1 MKQQYDIIIVGGGM
15 VGACLALALSR
26 YEEFTIALIEARSVE
41 PLAVDAP
48 FDIRVSA
55 LTKGSEAILTNLGI
69 WAMLPTSRLSAF
81 SDMKVWE
88 NNESQIHFNCADM
101 GTSNLGHLIEN
112 RQLQQTSFRLC
123 QQQANID
130 VICPAKPVAIENQSI
145 HLEDGRTLKTQLIIA
160 ADGAHSTIKA
170 LADIRTKGWS
180 YEQKGLVCNVTT
192 EHSHQNTAW
201 QRFLAEG
208 PLAFLPLK
216 DSHQCSIVW
225 TLKSE
230 EADRLL
236 SVTDDEFIDELNT
249 AFEERLGKVTHI
261 SHRDA
266 FPLQL
271 RHAETYIK
279 PGIVLVGDAAHTIH
293 PLAGQGVNIGLLD
306 AATLAEVIIDAAK
319 QNRDIGQLHTL
330 QKYQR
335 QRHADNLLMQMSM
348 DMFKRVFTSNIAPL
362 KWLRQFGLRHVNQSR
377 VLKNLFMEQAA
388 SRSFATPKLAQRK
401 YGRD

>member
-1 MKQQYDIIIVGGGM
+1 MKQQYDITIVGGGM

-26 YEEFTIALIEARSVE
+26 YDQFTIALIEARHVE
-41 PLAVDAP
+41 PLAADDS

-55 LTKGSEAILTNLGI
+55 LTKGSEAILKNLGI
-69 WAMLPTSRLSAF
+69 WSMLPPARLSAF

-88 NNESQIHFNCADM
+88 TSESQIHFNSADM
-101 GTSNLGHLIEN
+101 GTSNLGHIIEN
-112 RQLQQTSFRLC
+112 RQLQKTSFSLC

-130 VICPAKPVAIENQSI
+130 VICPAKPVAIDNQQLR
-145 HLEDGRTLKTQLIIA
+145 LEDGRIVKTQLIIA
-160 ADGAHSTIKA
+160 ADGAHSAIKE
-170 LADIRTKGWS
+170 LANIQTKGWS
-180 YEQKGLVCNVTT
+180 YHQKGLVCNVTT
-192 EHSHQNTAW
+192 EHPHQNTAW
-201 QRFLAEG
+201 QRFLADG

-225 TLKSE
+225 TLKNDD
-230 EADRLL
+230 ADRLL
-236 SVTDDEFIDELNT
+236 SLSDDEFIDELNV

-306 AATLAEVIIDAAK
+306 AATLAEVIIDAAMH
-319 QNRDIGQLHTL
+319 NRDISQLHTL

-348 DMFKRVFTSNIAPL
+348 DMFKRVFTNRIAPVR
-362 KWLRQFGLRHVNQSR
+362 WLRQFGLRHVNQSR
-377 VLKNLFMEQAA
+377 LLKNLFMQQAA
-388 SRSFATPKLAQRK
+388 SRSFATPKLAQRH